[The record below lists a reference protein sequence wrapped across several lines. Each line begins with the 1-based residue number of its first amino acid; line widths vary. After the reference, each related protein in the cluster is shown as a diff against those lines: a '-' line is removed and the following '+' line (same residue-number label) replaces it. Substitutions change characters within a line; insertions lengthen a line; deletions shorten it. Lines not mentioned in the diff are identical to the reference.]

1 MCCSCT
7 LWVTCPL
14 TIVMGLNPCT
24 IIVIACRVWVS
35 PWPCLDSS
43 LGFSSRR
50 FSKYFC
56 VLIGHPSG
64 QDGRDWPLS
73 VILRKKKHCVE
84 RTLSMMESHKAAE
97 DNQNKGNINDSRGS
111 PLISYK
117 RDCLRFPQEL
127 TLNWICI
134 PSQAEIAD
142 VKQKKRI
149 GFILRVSKYSMNRIY
164 ASFLDFT
171 FILRCRFTWNIAMR
185 SFFNRNLSI
194 SCFCII
200 VASSSGP

>member
-97 DNQNKGNINDSRGS
+97 DNQNKGKH
-111 PLISYK
+111 K
-117 RDCLRFPQEL
+117 RLSWVTPNKLWKGLPPFSSGTYTEL
-127 TLNWICI
+127 NLHTFSGWNRRCK
-134 PSQAEIAD
+134 AEE
-142 VKQKKRI
+142 K
-149 GFILRVSKYSMNRIY
+149 NRIY
-164 ASFLDFT
+164 T
-171 FILRCRFTWNIAMR
+171 K
-185 SFFNRNLSI
+185 
-194 SCFCII
+194 
-200 VASSSGP
+200 GQ